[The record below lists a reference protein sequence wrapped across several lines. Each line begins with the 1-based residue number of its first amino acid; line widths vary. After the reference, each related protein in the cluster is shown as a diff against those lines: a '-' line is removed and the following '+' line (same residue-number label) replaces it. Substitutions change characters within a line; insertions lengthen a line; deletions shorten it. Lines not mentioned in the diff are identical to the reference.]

1 MEQQNRIKGFFLI
14 YTYKA
19 TDFGVAWKYFCEQKQ
34 PICQKCREWLCAVS
48 GSRSQG
54 PLPRYWKRG
63 QGLPMRAC
71 LVHGRASCRPHKYRA
86 ICPWKHANLGCCPL
100 ALNLV
105 ILCSLYPNVILFTWI
120 GFSPKTKYQCITIIK
135 INREHFVINKVKQML
150 PCFM

>member
-1 MEQQNRIKGFFLI
+1 MLLENTSVNKSSPSARSAG
-14 YTYKA
+14 
-19 TDFGVAWKYFCEQKQ
+19 
-34 PICQKCREWLCAVS
+34 S
-48 GSRSQG
+48 GSVLSQAPG
-54 PLPRYWKRG
+54 PRVPFPGIESEAKG
-63 QGLPMRAC
+63 SPC
-71 LVHGRASCRPHKYRA
+71 VHAWCMDVQAVDHASIEQSA
-86 ICPWKHANLGCCPL
+86 LENMQTSVAAPL